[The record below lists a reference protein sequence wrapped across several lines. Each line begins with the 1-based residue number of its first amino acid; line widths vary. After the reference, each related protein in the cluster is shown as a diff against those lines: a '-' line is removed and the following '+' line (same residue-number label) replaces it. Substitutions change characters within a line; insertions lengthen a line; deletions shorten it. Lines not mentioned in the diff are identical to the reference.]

1 MVLRKWLYDRRI
13 VMTTF
18 KIEGNNLKHK
28 FWRRRL
34 ETAQRKVR
42 QYEDTVVDITT
53 ILVPTPSLMVIK
65 FTTTNN
71 GNKYEL
77 VIQGK
82 YAKQY
87 KEAAEGIEV
96 TAADINAQ
104 AIIMNRL
111 DEAFQINE

>member
-1 MVLRKWLYDRRI
+1 
-13 VMTTF
+13 MTTF
-18 KIEGNNLKHK
+18 KIEGNSLKHK
-28 FWRRRL
+28 FWKRRL
-34 ETAQRKVR
+34 EAAQRRVR
-42 QYEDTVVDITT
+42 QYEDTIVDITT
-53 ILVPTPSLMVIK
+53 ILVPTPSTMVIK

-87 KEAAEGIEV
+87 KEAAEGIEI

-104 AIIMNRL
+104 AIIVNRL
-111 DEAFQINE
+111 DEAYQINE

>member
-1 MVLRKWLYDRRI
+1 
-13 VMTTF
+13 MTTF
-18 KIEGNNLKHK
+18 RIQGNSLKHK
-28 FWRRRL
+28 FWKRRL

-42 QYEDTVVDITT
+42 QYEDTIVDITT
-53 ILVPTPSLMVIK
+53 VLVPTPSLMVIK

-87 KEAAEGIEV
+87 KEAVEGTEI

>member
-1 MVLRKWLYDRRI
+1 MVLRKWLHDRRI

-18 KIEGNNLKHK
+18 RIEGNSLKYK
-28 FWRRRL
+28 FWKRRL
-34 ETAQRKVR
+34 EAAQRRVR

-53 ILVPTPSLMVIK
+53 IIVPTPSMMVIK

-87 KEAAEGIEV
+87 KEAAEGVEI

-104 AIIMNRL
+104 AIIVTRL
-111 DEAFQINE
+111 DEAYQINE

>member
-1 MVLRKWLYDRRI
+1 MA
-13 VMTTF
+13 TF
-18 KIEGNNLKHK
+18 KIEGNSLKHK
-28 FWRRRL
+28 FWKRRL
-34 ETAQRKVR
+34 EAAQRKVR

-53 ILVPTPSLMVIK
+53 ILVPTPSMMVIK

-87 KEAAEGIEV
+87 KESIEGTEV
-96 TAADINAQ
+96 TPADINAQ

>member
-1 MVLRKWLYDRRI
+1 MA
-13 VMTTF
+13 TF
-18 KIEGNNLKHK
+18 KIEGNSLKYK
-28 FWRRRL
+28 FWKRRL

-42 QYEDTVVDITT
+42 EYEDTVVDITT
-53 ILVPTPSLMVIK
+53 ILVPTPSIMVIK

-87 KEAAEGIEV
+87 KEAVEGTEV